1 MAAASPAASAIGIVP
16 ASNLCGGGANV
27 EWSIQTLS
35 IISPPPRNG
44 GISSSSS
51 RRPQSTPMPVGP
63 HILWP
68 VKPRKS
74 APSVVHVH
82 RHVRH
87 RLGGVHQHQ
96 RARPRAPGRRSA
108 GPG

>member
-1 MAAASPAASAIGIVP
+1 MAASSPAASAIGIIP

-51 RRPQSTPMPVGP
+51 RRPHSTPIPVGP
-63 HILWP
+63 QHLVAGEAQEVGP
-68 VKPRKS
+68 QLL
-74 APSVVHVH
+74 HVNGH
-82 RHVRH
+82 MRD
-87 RLGGVHQHQ
+87 RLGVNQHQ
-96 RARPRAPGRRSA
+96 RTGRVEPVATIS